1 MSNIEAQILYDP
13 RLAQIDDS
21 KKTYMILRG
30 GQNIQ
35 YYPFTYQS
43 KSNTNISFKCDPPS
57 FDTVVGRHA
66 ILRVPVRIQ
75 LAGLSAELTKHM
87 YSLRAYPLSSI
98 IQSATVNINGQSIS
112 MEVANMVHILS
123 RYNNN
128 PVSRSEFGS
137 ILPNVLD
144 VFQKYS
150 VGFGTSSNPLGT
162 ATEMVQGVRV
172 PRGAYP
178 QVVVASGTTSATLE
192 FDIYEYVMLSPFY
205 SRKQEGEGGLA
216 LIRNLSFNFQLGDLA
231 RVFSMS
237 DYNGNPSSTTPTTL
251 TAATVDVI
259 GEPTIYMNF
268 ITPPEGF
275 SVPRAIN
282 FNFNDYNY
290 YSIERTPVAFDGST
304 QTIVSNVI
312 QFGQLPERVYIAVH
326 RAKAQVNASVLS
338 QVTTTDTFARI
349 KRVNINFANRD
360 GIHSAT
366 TPVDLY
372 RLSVANGL
380 SMSWSEFDGKT
391 QYRDGTSTTTDLLTG
406 SIVAFEFGKD
416 IPLTGFD
423 SVGMSKAWNFQ
434 VQVDYENIS
443 GDVFTPQLSIVAVQQ
458 GILTLEA
465 PGQANIS
472 LGFITPSDV
481 ANATVSDESYERI
494 RKLYGGAHSGMV
506 PRLLQK
512 AMNKVKGSALAG
524 GALAG
529 GLSAG
534 ALSGGA
540 IMSRQSLKDRAL
552 R

>member
-1 MSNIEAQILYDP
+1 MSKIEAKILYDP

-21 KKTYMILRG
+21 QKTYMILRG

-43 KSNTNISFKCDPPS
+43 KSNTNLSFKCDPPS

-66 ILRVPVRIQ
+66 ILKVPIRIQ
-75 LAGLSAELTKHM
+75 LAGLSAPLAKNK
-87 YSLRAYPLSSI
+87 YALRAYPLSSI
-98 IQSATVNINGQSIS
+98 IQSATVNLNGQSIS

-150 VGFGTSSNPLGT
+150 TGFETSSSPLGM
-162 ATEMVQGVRV
+162 ATEMIQGVRV

-178 QVVVASGTTSATLE
+178 QVVVAGSGTSATLE

-231 RVFSMS
+231 RVLSIS
-237 DYNGNPSSTTPTTL
+237 DTYTSL

-290 YSIERTPVAFDGST
+290 YSIERTPVAYDQST

-380 SMSWSEFDGKT
+380 SMSWTEFDGKT
-391 QYRDGTSTTTDLLTG
+391 QYYNSTATVEDLLTG
-406 SIVAFEFGKD
+406 GVVAFEFGKD

-443 GDVFTPQLSIVAVQQ
+443 GEVFTPQLSIVAVQQ
-458 GILTLEA
+458 GIITLEA

-472 LGFITPSDV
+472 LGFLTPTDV
-481 ANATVSDESYERI
+481 ANAEVSDESYERI
-494 RKLYGGAHSGMV
+494 RKLYGGAHSGML

-512 AMNKVKGSALAG
+512 AMTKVKGSALAG

-534 ALSGGA
+534 ALAGGA
-540 IMSRQSLKDRAL
+540 IMSRQSLKERAL